1 MSTFSILLLLLL
13 LGFSTAYT
21 GFSTRYGGLKI
32 ISSRPISEASINHR
46 GDISSSSSLHST
58 SSSNLYWK
66 DQLKALRRNKR
77 QRALRWLDAATNV
90 FPIWTILASVI
101 GIIRPET
108 FLWFAPHI
116 TPALALTMLAMGMT
130 LTVGDFKSV
139 MKTPSTIL
147 LGFIAQFSIMPF
159 TAYLIAKLFKLG
171 PELSAGLIL
180 VGCAP
185 GGTASNIVTMIA
197 KADVPLSVLMTMC
210 STVAAIFLTPFLT
223 TKLVGNLVT
232 INAMDL
238 VASTVNVVFLPVILG
253 VGINTA
259 IPSVTRKVSR
269 VTPPIGVTLIAFICG
284 CIQALNRANYT
295 IMMPF
300 RLIGAVSALHS
311 IGFGLGYL
319 LAKSRGIDEAK
330 ARTISIETGMQN
342 SALAVV
348 LAKHFPNPLLSGLP
362 GAVSA
367 TIHSTIGSILAAC
380 WRSRYTPSAPRSD
393 TAEGIAISPTPNSS
407 SKTPLPDQLRGSDE
421 GVA

>member
-1 MSTFSILLLLLL
+1 
-13 LGFSTAYT
+13 
-21 GFSTRYGGLKI
+21 
-32 ISSRPISEASINHR
+32 
-46 GDISSSSSLHST
+46 
-58 SSSNLYWK
+58 LYWK
-66 DQLKALRRNKR
+66 DQLKELRRNKR

-90 FPIWTILASVI
+90 FPIWTILASLV
-101 GIIRPET
+101 GIMRPET
-108 FLWFAPHI
+108 FLWFTPYI
-116 TPALALTMLAMGMT
+116 TPALAATMLAMGMT
-130 LTVGDFKSV
+130 LTVGDFKNV

-159 TAYLIAKLFKLG
+159 TAYSIAKLFKLG

-223 TKLVGNLVT
+223 TKLVGNLAT

-238 VASTVNVVFLPVILG
+238 VLSTVNVVFLPVLLG

-259 IPSVTRKVSR
+259 VPSVARKVSR
-269 VTPPIGVTLIAFICG
+269 VTPPIGVTLVALICG
-284 CIQALNRANYT
+284 CIQALNHANYT
-295 IMMPF
+295 SMLPF
-300 RLIGAVSALHS
+300 RLVGAVSTLHLF
-311 IGFGLGYL
+311 GFGLGYL
-319 LAKSRGIDEAK
+319 LAKSTGVDEAK

-362 GAVSA
+362 GAFSA
-367 TIHSTIGSILAAC
+367 TIHSTIGSILAAF
-380 WRSRYTPSAPRSD
+380 WRNNYTPSMPRSD
-393 TAEGIAISPTPNSS
+393 TAEGIAISPTPNSPT
-407 SKTPLPDQLRGSDE
+407 KTPLPDQLRGSDE